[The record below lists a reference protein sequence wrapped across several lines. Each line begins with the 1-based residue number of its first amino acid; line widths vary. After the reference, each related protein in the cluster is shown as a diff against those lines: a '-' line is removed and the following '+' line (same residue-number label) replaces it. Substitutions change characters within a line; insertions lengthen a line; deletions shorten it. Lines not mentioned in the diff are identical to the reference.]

1 MGENEQG
8 GMLRTVV
15 VVGLI
20 VIISMALI
28 FSISKLKTNLWKN
41 TEAGVPPTAVI
52 AALQPDQLTLSKTIY
67 GESKNFV
74 PNSPLEPNTVKT
86 DDNMDV
92 SIDTTHMKGRG
103 WALVDSPHYALSDS
117 VKRVKYEVEL
127 KGGGENTAHPSVYF
141 YDANGNLM
149 QDGLYFMETPEIG
162 SGKTLT
168 NFKTYTKTFTVPDG
182 AKSFTVSL
190 HAAENMQVTYRNAT
204 ATLFT
209 W

>member
-8 GMLRTVV
+8 GMLRVV
-15 VVGLI
+15 TVVGLI
-20 VIISMALI
+20 AIISMTLI
-28 FSISKLKTNLWKN
+28 FGITKLKTNLWKN

-67 GESKNFV
+67 NG
-74 PNSPLEPNTVKT
+74 PNNSMSNAPLEPNTVKT

-92 SIDTTHMKGRG
+92 SIDTTHMKGQG
-103 WALVDSPHYALSDS
+103 WALVDSPHYALSDG
-117 VKRVKYEVEL
+117 VKRLKYAVEL
-127 KGGGENTAHPSVYF
+127 KGGGKNAAHPTLYF
-141 YDANGNLM
+141 YDANDNLM
-149 QDGLYFMETPEIG
+149 QDTVYFMETPEIG

-168 NFKTYTKTFTVPDG
+168 NFKTYAKTFTVPDG
-182 AKSFTVSL
+182 AKTFTVSL

-204 ATLFT
+204 VTLFT